1 MLEKLPEVIGH
12 VLREQR
18 AGIDKTAF
26 RRFDLRGGLNA
37 IRVMSLAFA
46 DHAPIPALYTADGD
60 GRSPP
65 LSWSGVP
72 AAATSVVLLVEDA
85 DAPMPQPFVHAI
97 AVDLP
102 GGEDGALAEGALSS
116 EPGEGPAL
124 HLGRHS
130 LLGSGWLPPDPPP
143 GHGVHRY
150 AFQLFALAGEGDF
163 AETPGRDELIDAI
176 AERAIASGCLLGTY
190 ERPDTAIR
198 VDAAAPT
205 GVAPAT

>member
-1 MLEKLPEVIGH
+1 MLEKLPDVIGH
-12 VLREQR
+12 ALREQR
-18 AGIDKTAF
+18 AGIEKTAF

-37 IRVMSLAFA
+37 IRVMSLAFG

-72 AAATSVVLLVEDA
+72 ETATSVVLLVEDA
-85 DAPMPQPFVHAI
+85 DAPTPQPLVHAI

-102 GGEDGALAEGALSS
+102 GGDGALAEGALSA
-116 EPGEGPAL
+116 EAGDAATP

-150 AFQLFALAGEGDF
+150 AFQVFALQGDGVF
-163 AETPGRDELIDAI
+163 SGTPGRDDVLEAI
-176 AERAIASGCLLGTY
+176 AERAVASGCLVGTY

-198 VDAAAPT
+198 VEDVAPG